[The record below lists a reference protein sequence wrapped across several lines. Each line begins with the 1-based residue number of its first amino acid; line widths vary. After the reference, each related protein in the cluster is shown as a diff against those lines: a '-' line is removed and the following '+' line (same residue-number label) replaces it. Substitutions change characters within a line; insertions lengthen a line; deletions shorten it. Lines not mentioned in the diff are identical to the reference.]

1 MSDASGRRNT
11 SPCLHLLCGLVGS
24 GKSTL
29 ARRLEAESPAVRL
42 TLDEWM
48 LRLNPELTVEDTA
61 YGERATVVRSLLGD
75 IAEQVLRTGSDA
87 ILDWNSWSRER
98 RADGIA
104 RARRAGAEVLLHRLT
119 TSLEESTR
127 RARART
133 EAGTAY
139 AHTVDLAGNTH
150 LAGLIEEP
158 SEDEGLRLIIYP

>member
-11 SPCLHLLCGLVGS
+11 SPCLHLPCGLVGS

-75 IAEQVLRTGSDA
+75 IAEQVMRTGSDA